1 MTYLLYNRDIKTTVC
16 KTTKWLGKKVISMSF
31 KENTYQ
37 QMSFADSFSGLTA
50 REQKALENS
59 WAKVFADE
67 IFPAIDEQRFSVLYS
82 DKASRPNTPV
92 NVIVGALIIKELFD
106 YSDDEMVENLM
117 LDFRIQYALH
127 TTSFGEQPLSDKTL
141 SRFRKR
147 CYDYEMLHNKDL
159 YHDCVKD
166 LSASIAKLMG
176 ISGKVRRMDSMMI
189 ESNIRRLSR
198 MELIYTCISK
208 LAVHVYKTNE
218 SALPDGLKHYTDPN
232 DLNKVIYHQRSTE
245 ANDRMQQLL
254 TDADILLGLCESV
267 YNDSTEYDL
276 FVRCLSEQTIVE
288 NETRRLRTKDDG
300 DMGSSILQNP
310 SDPEA
315 TFRSKAGKEHRGY
328 AANLEESVG
337 ANGSVV
343 TDYRYEQNTHS
354 DSQFIWEHLEQME
367 RQEERTVIVTDG
379 AYSGTENMQ
388 LADDKNID
396 LITTSLTGKPAP
408 DILADFEFNEE
419 GTKVLRCPAGYA
431 PKNCSY
437 MKQSSQCAVSFL
449 HEQCAGCPYQNQCK
463 PKIFKRV
470 AKIVTS
476 KAAHE
481 RANIQRN
488 MKSEE
493 FKNYAR
499 LRNGVETVPSN
510 IRRNYHLEK
519 LPRGKQRGKF
529 FFGAKIVALN
539 FRKLFN
545 YVKGLGHYAQNPVL
559 A

>member
-1 MTYLLYNRDIKTTVC
+1 MLYLLYNRGI
-16 KTTKWLGKKVISMSF
+16 LRKKVVSMSF
-31 KENTYQ
+31 KENAYQ
-37 QMSFADSFSGLTA
+37 QISFTDSFSGLTA
-50 REQKALENS
+50 REQKALEKS

-67 IFPAIDEQRFSVLYS
+67 IFPAIDEKRFSVLYS

-127 TTSFGEQPLSDKTL
+127 TTSFEEQPLSDKTL

-147 CYDYEMLHNKDL
+147 CYDYETLHNKDL
-159 YHDCVKD
+159 YHACVKD

-189 ESNIRRLSR
+189 ESNIRKLSR
-198 MELIYTCISK
+198 MELLYTCISK
-208 LAVHVYKTNE
+208 LAIHVNKANA
-218 SALPDGLKHYTDPN
+218 SALPDDLKHYLDPN
-232 DLNKVIYHQRSTE
+232 DFNRVIYHQ
-245 ANDRMQQLL
+245 
-254 TDADILLGLCESV
+254 DADRLLALCESD

-276 FVRCLSEQTIVE
+276 FVRCLSEQTIIE
-288 NETRRLRTKDDG
+288 NEKRRLRTKEDG
-300 DMGSSILQNP
+300 GMKSSMMQNP

-315 TFRSKAGKEHRGY
+315 TFRNKAGKEHRGY

-343 TDYRYEQNTHS
+343 TEYQYGQ
-354 DSQFIWEHLEQME
+354 SQFIQEHLGQMDK
-367 RQEERTVIVTDG
+367 QEERTVIVTDG
-379 AYSGTENMQ
+379 AYSGTENIQ
-388 LADDKNID
+388 LAADKNVE

-419 GTKVLRCPAGYA
+419 GTKVLRCPAGHA
-431 PKNCSY
+431 PKSCSY
-437 MKQSSQCAVSFL
+437 RKQSDQCAVSFL
-449 HEQCAGCPYQNQCK
+449 HEQCANCPYQDQCK

-481 RANIQRN
+481 RAKIQRN
-488 MKSEE
+488 MNSEE

-510 IRRNYHLEK
+510 IRKNYHLEK
-519 LPRGKQRGKF
+519 IPRGKQRGKF
-529 FFGAKIVALN
+529 FFGSKIAALN

-545 YVKGLGHYAQNPVL
+545 YVKGLGNYAPNPVL